1 MECFDIHS
9 YSYRSI
15 DKKLRLTAYSQLPT
29 NFNPRT
35 SNFSKLNTNT
45 SILTLN
51 HQPST
56 QKKASSVSLT
66 ESFQC
71 PVNNGTNFPIF
82 KFLAHFMFNMGVG
95 RNETMVK
102 GQINV

>member
-35 SNFSKLNTNT
+35 SNFSKLNTHT

-56 QKKASSVSLT
+56 INPKKS
-66 ESFQC
+66 
-71 PVNNGTNFPIF
+71 IF
-82 KFLAHFMFNMGVG
+82 RIPYRKFSMPCQQ
-95 RNETMVK
+95 RE
-102 GQINV
+102 